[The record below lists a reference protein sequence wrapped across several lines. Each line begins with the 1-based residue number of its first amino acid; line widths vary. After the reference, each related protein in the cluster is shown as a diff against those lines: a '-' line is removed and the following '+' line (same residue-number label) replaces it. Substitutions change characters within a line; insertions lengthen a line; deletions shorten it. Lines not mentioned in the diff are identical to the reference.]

1 MIFGFDS
8 NEELLAAVRAGTI
21 VGTSTQQ
28 PLLMGAKALD
38 GVIDHLDGNEVEKLQ
53 EIETLLVTKD
63 NIDDVYDILSETA
76 MVIE

>member
-1 MIFGFDS
+1 M
-8 NEELLAAVRAGTI
+8 EL
-21 VGTSTQQ
+21 
-28 PLLMGAKALD
+28 
-38 GVIDHLDGNEVEKLQ
+38 IDHLDGKEVEQLQ

>member
-1 MIFGFDS
+1 
-8 NEELLAAVRAGTI
+8 
-21 VGTSTQQ
+21 
-28 PLLMGAKALD
+28 MGARALD
-38 GVIDHLDGNEVEKLQ
+38 GVIDNLDGKEVEQLQ